1 MRLQWMN
8 NCSIKTKLVLGFGL
22 VGLIMAGVGWLGMR
36 SLWQISGSVGGV
48 LLSMGIVYGIARQ
61 ISQALLQVIVATE
74 KASAGDFSAR
84 VALTTT
90 DELGRMGQALDQMLT
105 CLEGTVGQVMSVAE
119 RGAAGDLTPR
129 IQSIRQDRLGQM
141 GQAIN
146 RMLANFSDSLRQV
159 SHAAL
164 QASSAS
170 QQLAAGNEQLSSST
184 REQAASIDE
193 TAASLRRMTFI
204 GKQSADDVRT
214 VNRMA
219 VSAQEGAERGER
231 VAREAIEALQ
241 GVTVVSRQVAERLTA
256 IDEIAI
262 EANLLALHV
271 AVEAAR
277 AGEQDRGF
285 AVVAEEVRAL
295 AQRSAVITKEIK
307 TLITDSV
314 DKVKESV
321 TLVNKSGDTFAEV
334 VTTVKKAADRIV
346 MISEA
351 SQKQTQ
357 EIGRVTR
364 VVARMGG
371 LTKQHVAQAKKLRFT
386 THVLAAQAEH
396 LSAWAAKFRSAR
408 KDAVGSQRSVIS
420 PQATRKV
427 VLRNGGT
434 QDKNEDRGA
443 VAAITGSDASH
454 ETSDVSRSQSL
465 RIARHW
471 LVPGLRVRGWMN

>member
-8 NCSIKTKLVLGFGL
+8 NCNIKTKLVLGFGL

-48 LLSMGIVYGIARQ
+48 LLSMGIAYGIARQ
-61 ISQALLQVIVATE
+61 ISQALQQVIVATE
-74 KASAGDFSAR
+74 KASAGDFSVR
-84 VALTTT
+84 VAATTT

-129 IQSIRQDRLGQM
+129 VQSIRQDRLGQM

-170 QQLAAGNEQLSSST
+170 QQLAAGNEQLSSSA
-184 REQAASIDE
+184 REQAASIEE
-193 TAASLRRMTFI
+193 TTASLRRVTFI

-219 VSAQEGAERGER
+219 VLAQEGAERGER
-231 VAREAIEALQ
+231 VAREAIEVLQ
-241 GVTVVSRQVAERLTA
+241 GITAVSRRAAERLTT

-262 EANLLALHV
+262 QANLLALHV

-295 AQRSAVITKEIK
+295 AQRSATISKEVK
-307 TLITDSV
+307 ALITDSV
-314 DKVKESV
+314 DKVKDSV
-321 TLVNKSGDTFAEV
+321 TLVNKSGDTFTEV
-334 VTTVKKAADRIV
+334 VTTVKKVADLIV
-346 MISEA
+346 TISEA

-357 EIGRVTR
+357 EIGRVNT
-364 VVARMGG
+364 VITRMGSV
-371 LTKQHVAQAKKLRFT
+371 TRQNVAQTKKLRFT
-386 THVLAAQAEH
+386 THVLAAQAEN

-408 KDAVGSQRSVIS
+408 VVAVSQEPKS
-420 PQATRKV
+420 KV
-427 VLRNGGT
+427 VPLKGNMQG
-434 QDKNEDRGA
+434 KSEDREE
-443 VAAITGSDASH
+443 VAALTGFDTAYGTFD
-454 ETSDVSRSQSL
+454 EPQPQSL
-465 RIARHW
+465 RITQHW
-471 LVPGLRVRGWMN
+471 SAPGLQVRGWTN